1 MVNLFAKLFI
11 KDYKNIESEKVRN
24 AYGVLAGIF
33 GVISNLLLF
42 IIKVVIGLISA
53 SISIVADAINN
64 LSDMGSSLLTLVGF
78 KISGKPADKDHP
90 FGHQRIEYI
99 IGLIISML
107 IIFIGFELLTTSID
121 KLVNPVKSNM
131 SIIIMIILGIAI
143 IFKFIQGMFYLNI
156 SKKINSIALKASS
169 KDSMNDVISTSFVL
183 LGAILTYTLGYNF
196 DGIFG
201 LVVSGLI
208 IITGVKLVKEGIDP
222 LIGEKPDKEL
232 MNKIIDKILNYDG
245 VLGIHDLMAHMYGP
259 QKCFISLHVE
269 VDSQVNVLLSHD
281 LIDNIEKDIKEQFNV
296 ELVIHMD
303 PIETNNEKLMEYVQ
317 LLKEVI
323 DEIDETIKFH
333 DVRLV
338 IGDTHTNLIFDLLIP
353 FEYRYTDNELV
364 EYVKTKFKE
373 KDSKINCV
381 IQIDKDYVE
390 NIKSTS

>member
-1 MVNLFAKLFI
+1 MVNLLARLFI

-24 AYGVLAGIF
+24 SYGILAGVF

-42 IIKVVIGLISA
+42 IVKVIIGIISA
-53 SISIVADAINN
+53 SVSIIADAINN

-107 IIFIGFELLTTSID
+107 IIFIGFELLTTSFD
-121 KLVNPVKSNM
+121 KLLHPVKSNM
-131 SIIIMIILGIAI
+131 SIIVMIVLGVAI
-143 IFKFIQGMFYLNI
+143 FFKLVQGLFYLNV
-156 SKKINSIALKASS
+156 SKRINSIALKASA
-169 KDSMNDVISTSFVL
+169 KDSINDVVSTSFVL
-183 LGAILTYTLGYNF
+183 LGAILTYTIGYNF

-201 LVVSGLI
+201 LIVSGLI
-208 IITGVKLVKEGIDP
+208 IITGIKLVKEGIDP
-222 LIGEKPDKEL
+222 LIGEKPDKDL
-232 MNKIIDKILNYDG
+232 MNKIVNKVLNYDG

-269 VDSQVNVLLSHD
+269 VDSQVNVLISHD
-281 LIDNIEKDIKEQFNV
+281 LIDNIEKEIKEEFNV

-303 PIETNNEKLMEYVQ
+303 PIETNNEKLKEYIDI
-317 LLKEVI
+317 LKEVI
-323 DEIDETIKFH
+323 EEIDDNIKFH

-353 FEYRYTDNELV
+353 FEYKYTDNELTELV
-364 EYVKTKFKE
+364 VKKFND

-381 IQIDKDYVE
+381 IQIDKDYVD
-390 NIKSTS
+390 NIKAS